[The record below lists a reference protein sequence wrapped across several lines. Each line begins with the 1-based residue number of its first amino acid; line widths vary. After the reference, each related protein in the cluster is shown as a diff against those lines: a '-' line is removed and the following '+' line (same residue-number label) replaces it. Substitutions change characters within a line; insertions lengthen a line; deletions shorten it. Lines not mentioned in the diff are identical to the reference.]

1 MTKYYPPLPVE
12 MERIATELID
22 AAVTVHRTMGPGLL
36 ESVYEACLIRE
47 LRLRSI
53 EVQRQVPV
61 SLVYKGEVLPSPL
74 RLDLLVE
81 NSIIIELKCVTELEK
96 IHEAQLLS
104 YMKIASKRLGFLLNF
119 HVAYMKDGIR
129 RFIR

>member
-1 MTKYYPPLPVE
+1 MKKSYPPIPAE
-12 MERIATELID
+12 TERIASELID

-47 LRLRSI
+47 LSLRSI
-53 EVQRQVPV
+53 DVQRQVPV
-61 SLVYKGEVLPSPL
+61 PLEYKGEVLPSQL

-81 NSIIIELKCVTELEK
+81 NSIIVELKCVHELEK

-104 YMKIASKRLGFLLNF
+104 YLRLASKRLGFLLNF
-119 HVAYMKDGIR
+119 HVGYMKDGIR
-129 RFIR
+129 RLIR